1 MRIADFKTDFLI
13 IGGGIAGLRAAIG
26 ASRFGRVTILNK
38 GLKGESSSRFAQGG
52 IAAALDE
59 TADEV
64 ESHFQDTLIA
74 GKGLCRPEA
83 VRVMVSEGPRRIQEL
98 LDWGVAFDKAGD
110 RFVLAREG
118 AHSQNRILRAR
129 GDATGNEIVKTLHR
143 AIASKENIETLNGH
157 FSIDLLMSASEK
169 KASYCCGALALDEA
183 KGTLCRFFAK
193 AVILATG
200 GIGQIYQRTTN
211 PTVATGD
218 GIAMALKAGAVLEDI
233 EFFQFHPTA
242 LALPGVPSF
251 LLSEAIRGEGGRLR
265 NAEGK
270 RFMDRYHPDAEL
282 APRDQVSRA
291 ILNEMRETGDDHVFL
306 DVTHLDPHF
315 VRERFPMIYATCL
328 HYGLD
333 MVDQQIPVAPS
344 AHYMMGG
351 VKTDLC
357 GLTNVP
363 GLYAVGEV
371 ASTGVHGANRLASN
385 SLLEGL
391 VFGAR
396 VGDVLERFASEAPIR
411 VDVAMRIP
419 VSWTAQTAVQW
430 PEAYH
435 RIQDGIKAV
444 MWKKVGII
452 RSDQSMRSAIS
463 ACRPWSDVLKNPP
476 LSRLALETGNML
488 WASAA
493 LITSALARRE
503 SLGAHFR
510 EDFPEV
516 ESGGPNP
523 EHSALTCADV
533 SEYFAFDFPRIA
545 GPL

>member
-1 MRIADFKTDFLI
+1 MQIADFKTDFLI

-38 GLKGESSSRFAQGG
+38 GLKGESSSKFAQGG
-52 IAAALDE
+52 IAAAVNDSPDE
-59 TADEV
+59 ID
-64 ESHFQDTLIA
+64 SHCQDTLIA
-74 GKGLCRPEA
+74 GKGLCKPDA

-98 LDWGVAFDKAGD
+98 LNWGVAFDKVGD
-110 RFVLAREG
+110 QFVLAREG
-118 AHSQNRILRAR
+118 AHSKNRILRAR

-143 AIASKENIETLNGH
+143 AIATTDNIETLNGH
-157 FSIDLLMSASEK
+157 FTIELLMSEREGCAAS
-169 KASYCCGALALDEA
+169 CCGALVLDESN
-183 KGTLCRFFAK
+183 GGLRRFFAK
-193 AVILATG
+193 AVVLATG
-200 GIGQIYQRTTN
+200 GIGQIFQRTTN
-211 PTVATGD
+211 PAVATGD

-242 LALPGVPSF
+242 LALPDAPSF

-291 ILNEMRETGDDHVFL
+291 ILNEIRETGLTHVFL
-306 DVTHLDPHF
+306 DVRHLDPHF
-315 VRERFPMIYATCL
+315 IRERFPMIYATCL

-351 VKTDLC
+351 VKTDLS
-357 GLTNVP
+357 GRTNVS

-396 VGDVLERFASEAPIR
+396 VGDVLESLTSAVPDFS
-411 VDVAMRIP
+411 DVAVQIP
-419 VSWTAQTAVQW
+419 DAWSVKTAMKEPEVS
-430 PEAYH
+430 H
-435 RIQDGIKAV
+435 RIQDEIKKT
-444 MWKKVGII
+444 MWRNVGII
-452 RSDQSMRSAIS
+452 RSDQSVRRAIS
-463 ACRPWSDVLKNPP
+463 GSQGCLAGLQNLP
-476 LSRLALETGNML
+476 LSRLVLETGNML

-493 LITSALARRE
+493 LMVSALARRE

-516 ESGGPNP
+516 ERSAVP
-523 EHSALTCADV
+523 EHSILTRETLSKNFSLD
-533 SEYFAFDFPRIA
+533 
-545 GPL
+545 

>member
-1 MRIADFKTDFLI
+1 MQIVDFKTDFLI

-38 GLKGESSSRFAQGG
+38 GVKGESSSTFAQGG
-52 IAAALDE
+52 IAVALSDTPDE
-59 TADEV
+59 IT
-64 ESHFQDTLIA
+64 SHYQDTLVA
-74 GKGLCRPEA
+74 GKGLCKSDA

-98 LDWGVAFDKAGD
+98 LDWGVSFDKAGD
-110 RFVLAREG
+110 SFILAREG
-118 AHSQNRILRAR
+118 AHSKNRILRAR
-129 GDATGNEIVKTLHR
+129 GDSTGNEIVKTLYR
-143 AIASKENIETLNGH
+143 TIASKDNINIRNGH
-157 FSIDLLMSASEK
+157 FTIALLMSQLKEGPAS
-169 KASYCCGALALDEA
+169 CCGALVLHEST
-183 KGTLCRFFAK
+183 GELRRFFAK

-200 GIGQIYQRTTN
+200 GSGQIYQRTTN

-218 GIAMALKAGAVLEDI
+218 GIAMALKAGAVLEDL

-242 LALPGVPSF
+242 LALPGAPSF

-270 RFMDRYHPDAEL
+270 CFMDRYHPDAEL

-291 ILNEMRETGDDHVFL
+291 ILNEMRETGVEHVFL

-333 MVDQQIPVAPS
+333 MVNEKIPVAPS

-351 VKTDLC
+351 VKTDLV
-357 GLTNVP
+357 GKTNIS

-396 VGDVLERFASEAPIR
+396 VGDALETFALEAHP
-411 VDVAMRIP
+411 DTNVAMQIP
-419 VSWTAQTAVQW
+419 VSWTAQTAVKW

-435 RIQDGIKAV
+435 RIQYEMKTM
-444 MWKKVGII
+444 MWKNVGII
-452 RSDQSMRSAIS
+452 RSDQSVKNAIS
-463 ACRPWSDVLKNPP
+463 ACQTWSDVLKNPP

-493 LITSALARRE
+493 LIVSALARRE

-516 ESGGPNP
+516 ERGVVP
-523 EHSALTCADV
+523 EHSALTREDL
-533 SEYFAFDFPRIA
+533 SEHFTFDLSQIT
-545 GPL
+545 GPF